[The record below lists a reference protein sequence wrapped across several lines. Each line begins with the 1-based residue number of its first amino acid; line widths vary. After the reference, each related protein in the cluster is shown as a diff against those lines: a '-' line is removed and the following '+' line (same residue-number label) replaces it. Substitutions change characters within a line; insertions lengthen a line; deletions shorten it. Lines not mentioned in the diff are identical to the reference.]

1 MCIKIVTDST
11 CDLPEDVIKKYD
23 ITVIPVYVNLGDHS
37 YRDGVDLDRREFYHQ
52 LENGLEVPTTSS
64 PSMETFVQT
73 YSQLSSKGAKCI
85 LSIHVSSSL
94 SGLYNIASLAGKSIK
109 QILVKPFD
117 AGQLSVGTG
126 FIVETAAKLAQAGT
140 SVNEIVEKIRDI
152 ANRTYCFAILD
163 NLNYLR
169 RSGRISQFKNYLGSI
184 LQVKPILRFHQGVPT
199 IKMVRTNK
207 AALNNLLGSI
217 QSLGSLERLKVLHID
232 APDKAEEL
240 KQAALQY
247 FPNLSSEAVIDITPA
262 IATHLG
268 PGAVGFAAVV
278 ASPLK

>member
-37 YRDGVDLDRREFYHQ
+37 YRDGIDLDRREFYHQ
-52 LENGLEVPTTSS
+52 LENGTEVPTTSS

-73 YSQLSSKGAKCI
+73 YTNLSLKGAKSI

-94 SGLYNIASLAGKSIK
+94 SGLYNIATLAGKSIK
-109 QILVKPFD
+109 QIMVNPFD

-126 FIVETAAKLAQAGT
+126 FIVEKAAMLAQAGS

-163 NLNYLR
+163 NLNYLK

-184 LQVKPILRFHQGVPT
+184 LQVKPILRFHQGVPS

-207 AALNNLLGSI
+207 AALNNLIGSI
-217 QSLGSLERLKVLHID
+217 KSLGSLERLSVLHID

-240 KQAALQY
+240 KQAALDY
-247 FPNLSSEAVIDITPA
+247 FPKLSHEATIDITPA

-268 PGAVGFAAVV
+268 PGAVGFAALV
-278 ASPLK
+278 ASPQK

>member
-23 ITVIPVYVNLGDHS
+23 ITVVPVYINLGDHS
-37 YRDGVDLDRREFYHQ
+37 YQDGVDLDRRLFYQQ
-52 LENGLEVPTTSS
+52 LENGSEVPTTSS

-73 YSQLSSKGAKCI
+73 YEHLSSSGANSI
-85 LSIHVSSSL
+85 LSIHVSSNL
-94 SGLYNIASLAGKSIK
+94 SGLFNIASMAGRSIK
-109 QILVKPFD
+109 QILVNPFD

-126 FIVETAAKLAQAGT
+126 FIVESAAILAQAGK
-140 SVNEIVEKIRDI
+140 SVNEIVEKIRDV
-152 ANRTYCFAILD
+152 ANRTYCFALLD

-184 LQVKPILRFHQGVPT
+184 LHVKPILRFHQGIPS
-199 IKMVRTNK
+199 IKMVRTNH
-207 AALNNLLGSI
+207 AAFNNLIESIRSLGSI
-217 QSLGSLERLKVLHID
+217 ERLRVLHID

-240 KQAALQY
+240 KQAALKY
-247 FPNLSSEAVIDITPA
+247 FPKLAEEVTIDVTPA

>member
-11 CDLPEDVIKKYD
+11 CDLPEDVIEKYD
-23 ITVIPVYVNLGDHS
+23 ITVVPVYVNLGDHS
-37 YRDGVDLDRREFYHQ
+37 YRDGVDLDRREFYHH
-52 LENGLEVPTTSS
+52 LENGREVPTTSS

-73 YSQLSSKGAKCI
+73 YTNLSSKGAKCI

-109 QILVKPFD
+109 QIMVNPFD

-163 NLNYLR
+163 NLNYLK
-169 RSGRISQFKNYLGSI
+169 RSGRISQFKSYLGSI
-184 LQVKPILRFHQGVPT
+184 LQVKPILRFHQGVPS
-199 IKMVRTNK
+199 IKLVRTNK
-207 AALNNLLGSI
+207 AAINNLLGSI
-217 QSLGSLERLKVLHID
+217 QSLGSLERLSVLHID

-240 KQAALQY
+240 KHAALKY
-247 FPNLSSEAVIDITPA
+247 FPNLSDEAAIDVTPA

-278 ASPLK
+278 ASPTK

>member
-23 ITVIPVYVNLGDHS
+23 ITVVPVYVNLGERS
-37 YRDGVDLDRREFYHQ
+37 YRDGVDLDRREFYRH
-52 LENGLEVPTTSS
+52 LEYGQVVPTTSS
-64 PSMETFVQT
+64 PSMETFIQT
-73 YSQLSSKGAKCI
+73 YKGLSAKGAKVI
-85 LSIHVSSSL
+85 LSIHVSSNL

-109 QILVKPFD
+109 QILVNPFD

-126 FIVETAAKLAQAGT
+126 YIVETAAILAQAGR
-140 SVNEIVEKIRDI
+140 SVNEIIDKIRDV

-163 NLNYLR
+163 N
-169 RSGRISQFKNYLGSI
+169 LGSI

-199 IKMVRTNK
+199 IKMVRTKN
-207 AALNNLLGSI
+207 AAMNNLIDSVR
-217 QSLGSLERLKVLHID
+217 SLGSLEQLRVLHID

-240 KQAALQY
+240 KQATLKY
-247 FPNLSSEAVIDITPA
+247 YPKLSDEIAIDVTPA

>member
-11 CDLPEDVIKKYD
+11 CDLPEDVIQKYD
-23 ITVIPVYVNLGDHS
+23 ITVVPVYVNLGDHS
-37 YRDGVDLDRREFYHQ
+37 YRDGVDLDRREFYHH
-52 LENGLEVPTTSS
+52 LENGREVPTTSS

-73 YSQLSSKGAKCI
+73 YTNLSSKGAKCI

-109 QILVKPFD
+109 QIMVNPFD

-163 NLNYLR
+163 NLNYLK
-169 RSGRISQFKNYLGSI
+169 RSGRISQFKSYLGSI
-184 LQVKPILRFHQGVPT
+184 LQVKPILRFHQGVPS
-199 IKMVRTNK
+199 IKLVRTNK
-207 AALNNLLGSI
+207 AAINNLLGSI
-217 QSLGSLERLKVLHID
+217 QSLGSLERLSVLHID

-240 KQAALQY
+240 KHAALKY
-247 FPNLSSEAVIDITPA
+247 FPNLSDEAAIDVTPA

-278 ASPLK
+278 ASPTK